1 MAGCAGAL
9 LCSGAEPG
17 KTLPPGQNEVCVL
30 AMVLTDG
37 LQIQG
42 ITSGKSN
49 GGYWILGARSKLSK
63 VHLKDL
69 GPLERLEAQ
78 RGPSCFIS
86 LMQLLIQ
93 FLSYLLN
100 DSVLTSRLIL

>member
-17 KTLPPGQNEVCVL
+17 KTLPPGQNEVCWLTLVL
-30 AMVLTDG
+30 MDG

-49 GGYWILGARSKLSK
+49 GGYRVLRARSKLSE
-63 VHLKDL
+63 VHLK
-69 GPLERLEAQ
+69 GLECLEAQ
-78 RGPSCFIS
+78 RGPSCSIS

-93 FLSYLLN
+93 FLSYLFN
-100 DSVLTSRLIL
+100 DSALTSRLIL

>member
-17 KTLPPGQNEVCVL
+17 KTLPPGQNEVCWL
-30 AMVLTDG
+30 AVVLTGG

-49 GGYWILGARSKLSK
+49 GGYWVLGARSKLSR
-63 VHLKDL
+63 VHLK
-69 GPLERLEAQ
+69 GLECLEAQ

-93 FLSYLLN
+93 FLSSLFN
-100 DSVLTSRLIL
+100 GSALTSRLIL